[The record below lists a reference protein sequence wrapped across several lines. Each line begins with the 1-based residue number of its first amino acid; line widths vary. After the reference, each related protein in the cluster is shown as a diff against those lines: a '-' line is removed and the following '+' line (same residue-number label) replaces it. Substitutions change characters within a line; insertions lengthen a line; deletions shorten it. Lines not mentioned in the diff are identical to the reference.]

1 MKKKYSILILLFPIF
16 SLAQFNVNIVNVITN
31 DLVYDSNTDRI
42 YVSLPSSNGSN
53 GNSIGIINPDTNI
66 LENTVFIGS
75 EPTVLAISDDGQY
88 IYSGFSGSSTV
99 RKFEVSTQ
107 TPGIQFT
114 LGSDSSTGSFYVE
127 DLEVMPGQV
136 NTIAVSRRNNGFTP
150 RHEGVAIYD
159 NGVMRNN
166 TTANHTGSNRIE
178 FTSENA
184 LIGYNN
190 ETTEFGIRR
199 MSINSSGVIVVDVTK
214 SVLSGFEVD
223 FIYYNDRMYAT
234 NGTIVDTTNSLFV
247 IGTFSDVNGPS
258 VFDVN
263 TNFVCYASYDFSGN
277 ITFKRFNPDTF
288 LLEDSLPISDAFGN
302 VKSIITCGAGCYA
315 FNSSD
320 NKVVIIKDTSLG
332 VSEFDN
338 EFKLG
343 VYPNPAVEY
352 ISINNGENIEEILI
366 YDVNGRLVSHF
377 KNKSENLFLGNL
389 ATGIYIVRIIEERRI
404 SNIKLFKK

>member
-199 MSINSSGVIVVDVTK
+199 MSINSSGVTVVDVTK

-320 NKVVIIKDTSLG
+320 YKVVIIKDTSLS
-332 VSEFDN
+332 VSEIDN
-338 EFKLG
+338 EFKLS
-343 VYPNPAVEY
+343 VYPNPAAEY
-352 ISINNGENIEEILI
+352 VSINNGENIEEILI
-366 YDVNGRLVSHF
+366 YDINGRLVSHF